1 MSDSCASCNGDSCSS
16 AYAPPTTIG
25 TISTDSP
32 SIGNYSP
39 PSTNSIYSDIKTA
52 GGLDAA
58 IDIYGIEN
66 LAKDIYLD
74 NSANPEKI
82 VDSFSNTDMHGVD
95 YLPDKIAGMIKSTIG
110 YDSKGRPS
118 IDADIF
124 YNQNLSADDMLYTA
138 IHELAHREQLE
149 YSKNMLLSF
158 SEGDAEWTAYD
169 MINDYVS
176 QLEEL
181 YNGSLK
187 TRYTSDPTY
196 NECKAI
202 VTDIYEAIG
211 GRDEFYD
218 VLEIYDGDFFKA
230 LDSFESDLNDNGMDL
245 KNVYDALNMLDRELE
260 IKSYDID
267 NTSQP
272 TSTPYPF
279 ADIYT
284 DTMPQS
290 PFGTVGMGMPYPDIS
305 SVIDTSN
312 FPLADPFHSNRTNIW
327 DLLREQE
334 EIRERYLQNMYFN
347 SN

>member
-1 MSDSCASCNGDSCSS
+1 MSDGCASCSGGSCGSS
-16 AYAPPTTIG
+16 PAYTLPTTIG
-25 TISTDSP
+25 TISTISP
-32 SIGNYSP
+32 GIDNYSP
-39 PSTNSIYSDIKTA
+39 PSSNQIYTDINTA

-58 IDIYGIEN
+58 IDIYGIES

-74 NSANPEKI
+74 NSSNPEKI
-82 VDSFSNTDMHGVD
+82 ADSFKDTDIYGVNN
-95 YLPDKIAGMIKSTIG
+95 LPYGVAGKIESSIG
-110 YDSKGRPS
+110 YGSMGEMNINS
-118 IDADIF
+118 EIF
-124 YNQNLSADDMLYTA
+124 YDQNLSADDMLYTTL
-138 IHELAHREQLE
+138 HELAHREQLE
-149 YSKNMLLSF
+149 YSKNMSHAF

-218 VLEIYDGDFFKA
+218 ALKTYDGDFFKA
-230 LDSFESDLNDNGMDL
+230 LDSFESDLADNGIDL
-245 KNVYDALNMLDRELE
+245 KNVYDALNMLDRELDT
-260 IKSYDID
+260 KAYDLD

-284 DTMPQS
+284 DTITQG
-290 PFGTVGMGMPYPDIS
+290 PFGTIGMSLPYQELTPT
-305 SVIDTSN
+305 DTSN
-312 FPLADPFHSNRTNIW
+312 FPIPDPFFSNRTNIW
-327 DLLREQE
+327 ELLREQE
-334 EIRERYLQNMYFN
+334 EIRKRYLQNLYN
-347 SN
+347 